1 MLTKIC
7 PICDQ
12 KLDHMNYCSV
22 CRKWIRKP
30 NYIKV
35 DYYLNERHPQEWHD
49 CEYHGRA
56 EEVSEIGP
64 AKAHESFQEQKDYGK
79 AEVREN
85 KTVYEKK
92 GKAGKAQASEKKKS
106 SNKGCLPWLVAG
118 FVFLQIGLPLLFSAA
133 DRIGDIL
140 DERLLT
146 TIPETAASAE
156 EVALEELSQTQLTDS
171 QVMELGQECD
181 ASHMELPGE
190 DTAEKLL
197 ETLSEHYY
205 LVESSQTSTNLLD
218 HSEFGDFKWFQT
230 NREMYFESREDSERR
245 ITMNVFWD
253 TFSNR
258 VHEIGFHA
266 DEEDVFAVAETVF
279 DALTEWG
286 VVAETPENAESW
298 ELLLDRERLLMEEDY
313 VQVTDG
319 ALEEAQ
325 LGVSIYCSE
334 YEGVRRYFVDI
345 WSEAGD

>member
-64 AKAHESFQEQKDYGK
+64 AKAHESFQEQKAYGK

-245 ITMNVFWD
+245 ITMNVSWD

-266 DEEDVFAVAETVF
+266 DEEDVGPAAKAVF
-279 DALTEWG
+279 GLLTEYG
-286 VVAETPENAESW
+286 VLTEKPESADSW
-298 ELLLDRERLLMEEDY
+298 EIFFENSAASMEEDY
-313 VQVTDG
+313 LWAEDS
-319 ALEEAQ
+319 ALEASE
-325 LGVSIYCSE
+325 LGMSLSYSE
-334 YEGVRRYFVDI
+334 YDGKRRYYINV
-345 WSEAGD
+345 WSEADE